1 MHNPAPVAVAT
12 SNKRG
17 QFKFRIHPGHYFVAV
32 LGPLKVKGR
41 WVMVR
46 PGAKVSVKLV
56 QISGT

>member
-17 QFKFRIHPGHYFVAV
+17 QFHFRVHPGHYFVAV

-41 WVMVR
+41 WVAVG
-46 PGAKVSVKLV
+46 PDAKVNIKLV
-56 QISGT
+56 YISGT